1 MSPHLIRMWE
11 RRYEAVKP
19 YRTETGHRLYSDDD
33 IERLRLLRLATME
46 GQSIRQIAHLS
57 ADQLRALIPD
67 RSVDPRPGSGQS
79 EGALVDQQLTQCL
92 ELVRNM
98 DAVGLEARL
107 LRASISLGPLS
118 FLERILHPLLELT
131 GEMWQNKQ
139 LSISQEHLA
148 SAVVR
153 SLLGSM
159 YLANTSGQSEP
170 VLICSTPQGQMH
182 EFGALMAA
190 IYAAAGG
197 WRTLYLGPSLPA
209 EEIAQAAVEH
219 GASAIALSIVYST
232 ESGQLP
238 EELRKLRK
246 LTSGQVHLLVGGRS
260 AIAHADLLDEIGATR
275 VGGLA
280 DFRRELAR
288 LKQET
293 KSRSS
298 DKG

>member
-11 RRYEAVKP
+11 RRYEAIRP

-67 RSVDPRPGSGQS
+67 RSVDPETGSGQS
-79 EGALVDQQLTQCL
+79 EGVLVDQQLTQCL

-139 LSISQEHLA
+139 LSMSQEHLA

-197 WRTLYLGPSLPA
+197 WRTLYLGPNLPA
-209 EEIAQAAVEH
+209 EEIAGAAVEH

-246 LTSGQVHLLVGGRS
+246 LTGGQVHLLVGGRS
-260 AIAHADLLDEIGATR
+260 AIAHADLLDEIGAIR

-280 DFRRELAR
+280 DFRRELSR

-293 KSRSS
+293 KSRSIA
-298 DKG
+298 KG